1 MKECFNTSTVFRQR
15 KQHNWKLMLHA
26 DTAAILSQMN
36 KTLKFKIQW
45 FFLYNMTSYIKF
57 SQDAFTGNA
66 CVQ

>member
-1 MKECFNTSTVFRQR
+1 MKECFNTWTVFRQR

-26 DTAAILSQMN
+26 DTAAIFSQMN

-45 FFLYNMTSYIKF
+45 FFLYNMTAYIKF
-57 SQDAFTGNA
+57 SQDTFTGNA